1 MRRSVKDEGGM
12 ADKSDEIAQT
22 LAKAAGRRG
31 WPLWLWLVLAAL
43 LGAAGWG
50 AWAMQASDARVEYTT
65 EPAARGDLTVLV
77 TATGTVQPTNQVDIS
92 SELSGTLASVEVD
105 FNDTVEVGQVLARL
119 DTTKLDALLSNA
131 EASLAAA
138 VARVAQAEASLLEA
152 NENFTTAKE
161 LDQRGISTRQ
171 SLVASQAAHDRAA
184 AALEIS
190 RADAKLAEANLAVQR
205 ADTAKAVI
213 HSPIKGVVLNRDA
226 DVGKIVASSLSA
238 PTLFVLAEDLT
249 KMELQVD
256 VDEADIGRVQV
267 GNVASFTVEA
277 HSGRVFPA
285 QITALRYA
293 PETTDGVVTYK
304 AVLSVDNADL
314 ALRPGMTATASIE
327 VSKTEAALLV
337 PNAALRYAPPQEAA
351 SGGGGS
357 GLLGLILPGRTSSR
371 PKKSNGADGVWVLRG
386 GVPVEVEVKIG
397 DSDGRLTVITEGTL
411 AEGDAVITDQ
421 ATVN

>member
-1 MRRSVKDEGGM
+1 M
-12 ADKSDEIAQT
+12 AAKSDEIAQT

-31 WPLWLWLVLAAL
+31 WPLWLWLA
-43 LGAAGWG
+43 LGAGVVGGGWG
-50 AWAMQASDARVEYTT
+50 FWSMQATDARVEYTT
-65 EPAARGDLTVLV
+65 EAVLRGDLTVLV

-105 FNDTVEVGQVLARL
+105 FNDTVAVGQVLARL

-138 VARVAQAEASLLEA
+138 VARVAQADASLLEA
-152 NENFTTAKE
+152 TENFATAKE

-171 SLVASQAAHDRAA
+171 SLVAAQAAHDRAA
-184 AALEIS
+184 AALQIA

-267 GNVASFTVEA
+267 GNAASFTVEA
-277 HSGRVFPA
+277 HNGRVFPA
-285 QITALRYA
+285 RITALRYA

-327 VSKTEAALLV
+327 VSKTTGALLV
-337 PNAALRYAPPQEAA
+337 PNAALRYAPPQQAT
-351 SGGGGS
+351 SNSGGS
-357 GLLGLILPGRTSSR
+357 GLLGLIMPGRTSTR
-371 PKKSNGADGVWVLRG
+371 PKKSNGVDGVWLLRG
-386 GVPVEVEVKIG
+386 GVPEEVEVKTA
-397 DSDGRLTVITEGTL
+397 DSDGRLTVITEGAL
-411 AEGDAVITDQ
+411 AEGDQVITDQ

>member
-31 WPLWLWLVLAAL
+31 WPLWLWLVLAAV

>member
-1 MRRSVKDEGGM
+1 M
-12 ADKSDEIAQT
+12 ADKSVEIAQT

-31 WPLWLWLVLAAL
+31 WSVWIWLGLAAL
-43 LGAAGWG
+43 LALAGWG
-50 AWAMQASDARVEYTT
+50 VWSMQATTATVQYST
-65 EPAARGDLTVLV
+65 EPATRGDLTVLV

-119 DTTKLDALLSNA
+119 DTTKLDAMLTNA

-152 NENFTTAKE
+152 DENFVTATE
-161 LDQRGISTRQ
+161 LDKRGISTRQ
-171 SLVASQAAHDRAA
+171 SLVASQAAHDRAK
-184 AALEIS
+184 AALEIA

-213 HSPIKGVVLNRDA
+213 RSPIKGVVLNRDA

-249 KMELQVD
+249 KMELQAD

-267 GNVASFTVEA
+267 GHDASFTVEA

-314 ALRPGMTATASIE
+314 ALRPGMTATASIV

-337 PNAALRYAPPQEAA
+337 PNAALRYTPPQVAA
-351 SGGGGS
+351 SGSSGS
-357 GLLGLILPGRTSSR
+357 GLLGLIMPSQTRSS
-371 PKKSNGADGVWVLRG
+371 PKKSNGGDGVWVLRA
-386 GVPVEVEVKIG
+386 GVPLEVAVKIG
-397 DSDGRLTVITEGTL
+397 DSDGRQTVVLEGEL

-421 ATVN
+421 TAVN

>member
-31 WPLWLWLVLAAL
+31 WPLWLWLVLAAV

-397 DSDGRLTVITEGTL
+397 DSDGRLTVINEGTL